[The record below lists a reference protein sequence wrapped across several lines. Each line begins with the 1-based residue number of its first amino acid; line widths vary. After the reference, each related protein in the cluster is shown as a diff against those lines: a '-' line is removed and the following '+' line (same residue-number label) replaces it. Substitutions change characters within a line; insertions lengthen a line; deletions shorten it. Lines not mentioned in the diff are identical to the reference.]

1 MGNTA
6 KVLLIFYTINQL
18 KLVCM
23 KKIFTLLMAMVVA
36 ASMMALPPVELGK
49 KVDPTGHATELAN
62 KELKHHKQV
71 AKVLGMDKFEGKMTP
86 RTAPNTKKTSAKAQ
100 KEVITLNYD
109 GFAFMQCDAD
119 LDEWLIGLSC
129 DDMSRSEYGHNLQ
142 LNWNAPADNP
152 CGTFTTEDFIYD
164 FTHLITPFSYGS
176 IMFSE
181 MSMTLTHETVNANLE
196 RYILEATLISE
207 DGDTYQ
213 VHAKHENIL
222 AKGKVDVYIED
233 ATLTQEGWT
242 FTVEGKNADLDLK
255 LVVDNNDIIGAYGK
269 NMILWESSKIAYKG
283 VTLSPITFK
292 AVVNLASHMETGA
305 LAYVTEINMLA
316 NDTVDYHF
324 ILAAPLPAP
333 TDTIELTAVDLKVD
347 DSSASF
353 VGSIDFYASTSDFAI
368 RGGWQATI
376 IEEGT
381 YKAAIFLDDA
391 EWNTITSLEAEI
403 TVGLDK
409 NYNWVIDGT
418 MLGSNNKV
426 YNLHLSWSV
435 PEQTDTVLVAF
446 EHSAKAK
453 YYPHLDNDIQIYN
466 ENDLYSASINV
477 AGVEL
482 GGEFDEE
489 YINAFFSYFE
499 AKDGTP
505 ISVAEIKDGKLY
517 QIGDTTKMDAD
528 YVTFEGILY
537 QVRLWYVAPTPTQTV
552 KLDIKDAEMIVDY
565 EYNQAYNLVGYTEDM
580 QTAFVVTV
588 YASSK
593 EDVPGTFVNDG
604 VFGKFGEGQ
613 YDFDAS
619 NSYVGKYNATT
630 ESYDLYYIQKGQ
642 FTVTLD
648 EEDNVTLT
656 ASVVCEDAVQYEVTL
671 TSKYE
676 EPHIEFDSEEGPVER
691 IYGADAEVL
700 INDYS
705 ADYGL
710 ISVQIIDPVV
720 GDVTALYF
728 VYMESDPETI
738 IPEGTHEIN
747 DTWFDGTVLASIGM
761 EADGSVIPSYY
772 ARYVDGWA
780 AEPFYFFQTGTVE
793 VTKNA
798 DGKLNFEINA
808 LNSCNI
814 PIHIVYDLAA
824 TDIENI
830 GTSVVDAEKQIV
842 DGQLLIIRNG
852 KVYNAH
858 GVQMK

>member
-1 MGNTA
+1 
-6 KVLLIFYTINQL
+6 
-18 KLVCM
+18 M
-23 KKIFTLLMAMVVA
+23 KKIFTFLMAMVVA
-36 ASMMALPPVELGK
+36 ASTMALPLVELGN
-49 KVDPTGHATELAN
+49 KVDPTGRATELAN

-71 AKVLGMDKFEGKMTP
+71 AKVLGMDKVDRQAITATKA
-86 RTAPNTKKTSAKAQ
+86 APNDKAQ
-100 KEVITLNYD
+100 KEIINLQYD
-109 GFAFMQCDAD
+109 GFAAMKYYEE
-119 LDEWLIGLSC
+119 DEEWWIGLSC
-129 DDMSRSEYGHNLQ
+129 DDMSRPEYGHNLN
-142 LNWNAPADNP
+142 LEWYAPADNP
-152 CGTFTTEDFIYD
+152 CGTFTTEDFVYD
-164 FTHLITPFSYGS
+164 YTHLMTPFSYGS

-181 MSMTLTHETVNANLE
+181 MTMTLSLEKVSDNLE
-196 RYILEATLISE
+196 RYVLDATLVGE
-207 DGDTYQ
+207 DGNTYV
-213 VHAKHENIL
+213 VHAVHENIV
-222 AKGKVDVYIED
+222 AKDKVDIYIED
-233 ATLTQEGWT
+233 ATLTQEGMR
-242 FTVEGKNADLDLK
+242 FIVEGNNADLDLK
-255 LVVDNNDIIGAYGK
+255 LVVNNSDVIGTYGL
-269 NMILWESSKIAYKG
+269 NMIDWEDTKIAYKG
-283 VTLSPITFK
+283 TNLSPITFK
-292 AVVNLASHMETGA
+292 AMINLASHVETGA

-324 ILAAPLPAP
+324 ILASPLPAP
-333 TDTIELTAVDLKVD
+333 TDTIELTAIDLEVD
-347 DSSASF
+347 DSYAMW
-353 VGSIDFYASTSDFAI
+353 VGAIDFYATTPEFSI
-368 RGGWQATI
+368 RGGWRAEYA
-376 IEEGT
+376 EEGT
-381 YKAAIFLDDA
+381 YDAAIFLDDA
-391 EWNTITSLEAEI
+391 EENTITSLNAQVTVTLAE
-403 TVGLDK
+403 D
-409 NYNWVIDGT
+409 NNWAIEGT
-418 MLGSNNKV
+418 MLGNDNKI
-426 YNLHLSWSV
+426 YNLHLSYTV
-435 PEQTDTVLVAF
+435 PEQTDTVVVTF
-446 EHSAKAK
+446 EKSAQAK

-477 AGVEL
+477 SGVEL

-489 YINAFFSYFE
+489 YIISYFSYLE

-505 ISVAEIKDGKLY
+505 ITVAEIKDGKLY
-517 QIGDTTKMDAD
+517 QVGDTTKMEAD
-528 YVTFEGILY
+528 YVTFEGVLY

-565 EYNQAYNLVGYTEDM
+565 EYNQAYNLVGYTEDK

-604 VFGKFGEGQ
+604 VFGKFGDGQ

-642 FTVTLD
+642 FTIKLD

-676 EPHIEFDSEEGPVER
+676 EPHIEFDSEENPVER

-700 INDYS
+700 INDHS
-705 ADYGL
+705 AEYGL

-772 ARYVDGWA
+772 ARYVDGWV

-798 DGKLNFEINA
+798 DGKLSFEINA

-814 PIHIVYDLAA
+814 PVHIVYNAA
-824 TDIENI
+824 VSGVENI
-830 GTSVVDAEKQIV
+830 DVNVVGVKKQIL
-842 DGQLLIIRNG
+842 DGQLVIIRDG
-852 KVYNAH
+852 KVYNTLGAQ
-858 GVQMK
+858 VK

>member
-1 MGNTA
+1 
-6 KVLLIFYTINQL
+6 
-18 KLVCM
+18 M
-23 KKIFTLLMAMVVA
+23 KKIFTFFMAMVVTL
-36 ASMMALPPVELGK
+36 SMYAVTPNQFGK
-49 KVDPTGHATELAN
+49 KADPTGRATELAN

-71 AKVLGMDKFEGKMTP
+71 AKVLGMDKFEGKTTP
-86 RTAPNTKKTSAKAQ
+86 KCNPNAKKAPKAKAQ
-100 KEVITLNYD
+100 NEVITLNYD
-109 GFAFMQCDAD
+109 GFAFIQCDAD
-119 LDEWLIGLSC
+119 LDEWMIGLSC

-142 LNWNAPADNP
+142 LNWNAPAENP

-164 FTHLITPFSYGS
+164 FTHLLTPFSYGS

-181 MSMTLTHETVNANLE
+181 MNM
-196 RYILEATLISE
+196 
-207 DGDTYQ
+207 
-213 VHAKHENIL
+213 
-222 AKGKVDVYIED
+222 
-233 ATLTQEGWT
+233 TLTQEKVNANMERYVLKATLVGEDGNTYEVNAVHENIVPKGEVASVILDATITTGEWD
-242 FTVEGKNADLDLK
+242 FTLEGKNEDLDIK
-255 LVVDNNDIIGAYGK
+255 LVINNTDIVGTYGM
-269 NMILWESSKIAYKG
+269 NMVKWEDSKIAYKG
-283 VTLSPITFK
+283 VEVTPLTFK
-292 AVVNLASHMETGA
+292 ALVNLATHTVDNS
-305 LAYVTEINMLA
+305 LAYVTEIKMMG
-316 NDTVDYHF
+316 NDTIDYHF
-324 ILAAPLPAP
+324 VIAAPLPAP

-353 VGSIDFYASTSDFAI
+353 FGSIDFYASTNDFAI

-403 TVGLDK
+403 TVSLDQ
-409 NYNWVIDGT
+409 NYNWVIDGS

-426 YNLHLSWSV
+426 YNLHLTWSV

-446 EHSAKAK
+446 EHSARAK
-453 YYPHLDNDIQIYN
+453 YYPHLENDIQIYN

-489 YINAFFSYFE
+489 QVIDYFTYLE
-499 AKDGTP
+499 LKDGTVLN
-505 ISVAEIKDGKLY
+505 VAEKVNGKLY
-517 QIGDTTKMDAD
+517 QVGDTTKIEMD
-528 YVTFEGILY
+528 YVTFQGVLY
-537 QVRLWYVAPTPTQTV
+537 QVRLWYVAPTPTKTV

-565 EYNQAYNLVGYTEDM
+565 EYNQAYNLVGYTEDR

-604 VFGKFGEGQ
+604 VFGKFGDGQ

-656 ASVVCEDAVQYEVTL
+656 ASVVCEDAIQYDVTL

-676 EPHIEFDSEEGPVER
+676 EPHVEFDSEENPVDR
-691 IYGADAEVL
+691 VYGADAKVI

-705 ADYGL
+705 AEYGL
-710 ISVQIIDPVV
+710 ISVQIIDSVV
-720 GDVTALYF
+720 GDITALYF

-761 EADGSVIPSYY
+761 DVDGSVIPSYY
-772 ARYVDGWA
+772 ARYAEGWV

-814 PIHIVYDLAA
+814 PVHIVYNAA
-824 TDIENI
+824 VSGVENI
-830 GTSVVDAEKQIV
+830 NVNVEGLKKQII
-842 DGQLLIIRNG
+842 DGQLVIIRDG
-852 KVYNAH
+852 KVYNAL
-858 GVQMK
+858 GAQVK

>member
-1 MGNTA
+1 
-6 KVLLIFYTINQL
+6 
-18 KLVCM
+18 M
-23 KKIFTLLMAMVVA
+23 KKIFTLLTAMVVA

-49 KVDPTGHATELAN
+49 KADPAENTTELTS

-71 AKVLGMDKFEGKMTP
+71 AKVLGMDKFEGKTTP
-86 RTAPNTKKTSAKAQ
+86 KCNPNAKKAPKAKAQ
-100 KEVITLNYD
+100 NEVITLNYD

-119 LDEWLIGLSC
+119 LDEWMIGLSC
-129 DDMSRSEYGHNLQ
+129 NDISRSEYGHNLQ
-142 LNWNAPADNP
+142 LNWNAPAENP

-164 FTHLITPFSYGS
+164 FTHLLTPFSYGS

-181 MSMTLTHETVNANLE
+181 MNM
-196 RYILEATLISE
+196 
-207 DGDTYQ
+207 
-213 VHAKHENIL
+213 
-222 AKGKVDVYIED
+222 
-233 ATLTQEGWT
+233 TLTQEKVSANMERYVLKATLVGEDGNTYEVNAVHENIVPKGEVASVILDATITTGEWD
-242 FTVEGKNADLDLK
+242 FTLEGKNEDLDIK
-255 LVVDNNDIIGAYGK
+255 LVINNTDIVGTYGM
-269 NMILWESSKIAYKG
+269 NMVKWEDSKIAYKG
-283 VTLSPITFK
+283 VEVTPLTFK
-292 AVVNLASHMETGA
+292 ALVNLATHTVDNS
-305 LAYVTEINMLA
+305 LAYVTEIKMMG
-316 NDTVDYHF
+316 NDTIDYHF
-324 ILAAPLPAP
+324 VIAAPLPAP

-353 VGSIDFYASTSDFAI
+353 FGSIDFYASTNDFAI

-403 TVGLDK
+403 TVSLDQ
-409 NYNWVIDGT
+409 NYNWAIDGS

-426 YNLHLSWSV
+426 YNLHLTWSV

-446 EHSAKAK
+446 EHSARAK
-453 YYPHLDNDIQIYN
+453 YYPHLENDIQIYN

-482 GGEFDEE
+482 GDEFDEE
-489 YINAFFSYFE
+489 QVIDYFTYLE
-499 AKDGTP
+499 LKDGTVLN
-505 ISVAEIKDGKLY
+505 VAEKVNGKLY
-517 QIGDTTKMDAD
+517 QVGDTTKMEMD
-528 YVTFEGILY
+528 YVTFQGVLY
-537 QVRLWYVAPTPTQTV
+537 QVRLWYVAPTPTKTV

-565 EYNQAYNLVGYTEDM
+565 EYNQAYNLVGYTEDR

-588 YASSK
+588 YATSK

-604 VFGKFGEGQ
+604 VFGKFGDGQ

-656 ASVVCEDAVQYEVTL
+656 ASVVCEDAVQYDVTL

-676 EPHIEFDSEEGPVER
+676 DPHIEFDSEENPIDRV
-691 IYGADAEVL
+691 YGADAKVI

-705 ADYGL
+705 AEYGL
-710 ISVQIIDPVV
+710 ISVQIIDSVV
-720 GDVTALYF
+720 GDITALYF

-747 DTWFDGTVLASIGM
+747 DTWFDGTVLASTGM
-761 EADGSVIPSYY
+761 DWEGNVMPSYY
-772 ARYVDGWA
+772 ARYAEGWV

-814 PIHIVYDLAA
+814 PVHIVYNAA
-824 TDIENI
+824 VSGVENI
-830 GTSVVDAEKQIV
+830 NVNVEGLKKQII
-842 DGQLLIIRNG
+842 DGQLVIIRDD
-852 KVYNAH
+852 KVYNAL
-858 GVQMK
+858 GAQVK

>member
-1 MGNTA
+1 
-6 KVLLIFYTINQL
+6 
-18 KLVCM
+18 M
-23 KKIFTLLMAMVVA
+23 KKIFTFFMAMVVTL
-36 ASMMALPPVELGK
+36 SMYAVTPNQFGK
-49 KVDPTGHATELAN
+49 KADPTGRATELAN

-71 AKVLGMDKFEGKMTP
+71 AKVLGMDKFEGKTTP
-86 RTAPNTKKTSAKAQ
+86 KCNPNAKKAPKAKAQ
-100 KEVITLNYD
+100 NEVITLNYD
-109 GFAFMQCDAD
+109 GFAFIQCDAD
-119 LDEWLIGLSC
+119 LDEWMIGLSC

-142 LNWNAPADNP
+142 LNWNAPAENP

-164 FTHLITPFSYGS
+164 FTHLLTPFSYGS

-181 MSMTLTHETVNANLE
+181 MNMTLTQEKVSANME
-196 RYILEATLISE
+196 RYILKATLVGE
-207 DGDTYQ
+207 DGNTYE
-213 VHAKHENIL
+213 VNAVHENIVP
-222 AKGKVDVYIED
+222 KGEVASVILD
-233 ATLTQEGWT
+233 ATITTGEWD
-242 FTVEGKNADLDLK
+242 FTLEGKNEDLDIK
-255 LVVDNNDIIGAYGK
+255 LVINNTDIVGTYGM
-269 NMILWESSKIAYKG
+269 NMVKWEDSKIAYKG
-283 VTLSPITFK
+283 VEVTPLTFK
-292 AVVNLASHMETGA
+292 ALVNLATHTVDNS
-305 LAYVTEINMLA
+305 LAYVTEIKMMG
-316 NDTVDYHF
+316 NDTIDYHF
-324 ILAAPLPAP
+324 VIAAPLPAP

-353 VGSIDFYASTSDFAI
+353 FGSIDFYASTNDFAI

-403 TVGLDK
+403 TVSLDQ
-409 NYNWVIDGT
+409 NYNWVIDGS

-426 YNLHLSWSV
+426 YNLHLTWSV

-446 EHSAKAK
+446 EHSARAK
-453 YYPHLDNDIQIYN
+453 YYPHLENDIQIYN

-489 YINAFFSYFE
+489 QVIDYFTYLE
-499 AKDGTP
+499 LKDGTVLN
-505 ISVAEIKDGKLY
+505 VAEKVNGKLY
-517 QIGDTTKMDAD
+517 QVGDTTKMEMD
-528 YVTFEGILY
+528 YVTFQGVLY
-537 QVRLWYVAPTPTQTV
+537 QVRLWYVAPTPTKTV

-565 EYNQAYNLVGYTEDM
+565 EYNQAYNLVGYTEDR

-604 VFGKFGEGQ
+604 VFGKFGDGQ

-656 ASVVCEDAVQYEVTL
+656 ASVVCEDAIQYEVTL

-676 EPHIEFDSEEGPVER
+676 EPHVEFDSEENPVER
-691 IYGADAEVL
+691 VYGADAKVI

-705 ADYGL
+705 AEYGL
-710 ISVQIIDPVV
+710 ISVQIIDSVV
-720 GDVTALYF
+720 GDITALYF

-761 EADGSVIPSYY
+761 DVDGSVIPSYY
-772 ARYVDGWA
+772 ARYAEGWV

-814 PIHIVYDLAA
+814 PVHIVYNAEVSGV
-824 TDIENI
+824 ENI
-830 GTSVVDAEKQIV
+830 NVNVEGLKKQII
-842 DGQLLIIRNG
+842 DGQLVIIRDG
-852 KVYNAH
+852 KVYNAL
-858 GVQMK
+858 GAQVK